1 MRNYDIIK
9 EVLKIAVEDD
19 GLPEWEKDGLEQI
32 KKIKDLIA
40 EHRPMLIPKDQ
51 RKTFKSK

>member
-19 GLPEWEKDGLEQI
+19 GKPEWDKDGLEQI
-32 KKIKDLIA
+32 QRIKYMIA
-40 EHRPMLIPKDQ
+40 KQRPVLIPKEQ
-51 RKTFKSK
+51 RKGLK

>member
-32 KKIKDLIA
+32 QKIKDFIA
-40 EHRPMLIPKDQ
+40 KHRPVLIPKDQ
-51 RKTFKSK
+51 RKGLK

>member
-9 EVLKIAVEDD
+9 EVLKIAVEND

-32 KKIKDLIA
+32 QKIKDLIA
-40 EHRPMLIPKDQ
+40 KHRPILIPKDQ
-51 RKTFKSK
+51 RKGSNIK

>member
-32 KKIKDLIA
+32 QKIKDLIA
-40 EHRPMLIPKDQ
+40 KHRPVLVPKDQ
-51 RKTFKSK
+51 RKGLK